1 MKRVGLW
8 AVMGIGLFLT
18 VGLLTVEP
26 GYTEEKEHEPT
37 CTLKTLKGRY
47 LFGGITTL
55 LDPDAPDP
63 LVKPQLLAI
72 AGYHTFNGD
81 GTGTDIVTVTIN
93 GVLVR
98 ENFVTP
104 ITYTVN
110 PDCSGTIAILATG
123 ESLSIFIAPHG
134 EELIAGG
141 DSRPSFRAQNVLETE
156 DDPPPCTLKTLKGR
170 YLFGGI
176 ATLLPPAVPQQS
188 LLEVAGYHIFNG
200 DGTGTDIVTALING
214 ESVEKNAGENP
225 DRSEYDITYTVNPDC
240 SGTYTV
246 PAAGASFGIYVA
258 PNGEAL
264 IVIGTNPGTILV
276 QGPSRRVSRK

>member
-8 AVMGIGLFLT
+8 MIGIGLFIT
-18 VGLLTVEP
+18 VGLMAVEQ
-26 GYTEEKEHEPT
+26 GYAEQKDDPPT
-37 CTLKTLKGRY
+37 CTEATLKGRY
-47 LFGGITTL
+47 LFGGIATL

-123 ESLSIFIAPHG
+123 ESLSIFIAPDG

-156 DDPPPCTLKTLKGR
+156 DDPPTCTGR
-170 YLFGGI
+170 
-176 ATLLPPAVPQQS
+176 
-188 LLEVAGYHIFNG
+188 
-200 DGTGTDIVTALING
+200 
-214 ESVEKNAGENP
+214 
-225 DRSEYDITYTVNPDC
+225 R
-240 SGTYTV
+240 
-246 PAAGASFGIYVA
+246 
-258 PNGEAL
+258 
-264 IVIGTNPGTILV
+264 
-276 QGPSRRVSRK
+276 